1 MGERNRIRVLVV
13 DDEPLGRDRV
23 LDLLAEEPEVE
34 VVGTAADGAAAVEAI
49 RGLRPD
55 LVFLDVQMPRMT
67 GLDVLREIGPERMPA
82 TIFVTAY
89 DEYALNAFDSAAV
102 DYLVKPF
109 RNDRFRAALRRGCRR
124 VELESRDRLLG
135 QLTELLRADAAATP
149 QPPPAAPGPA
159 SRYLERVAVQTKGR
173 MRVVPVAKID
183 YITASGTYAE
193 LHVGGDRY
201 VVRESLQDFE
211 EKLDPERFM
220 RIHRS
225 AIVRLDLVESLFRRR
240 GSEYEVQLRGGVRLR
255 VGRSRREA
263 LERRLGK
270 PQ

>member
-1 MGERNRIRVLVV
+1 MDERTAIRVLVV

-23 LDLLAEEPEVE
+23 LDLLEQEPETQ

-49 RGLRPD
+49 RRLRPD

-67 GLDVLREIGPERMPA
+67 GLDVVREIGPERMPV

-89 DEYALNAFDSAAV
+89 DEYALHAFDSAAA

-109 RNDRFRAALRRGCRR
+109 RNERFREALRRGRRR

-135 QLTELLRADAAATP
+135 RLEELLQADAAVAA
-149 QPPPAAPGPA
+149 QPPPAVPGPA
-159 SRYLERVAVQTKGR
+159 TRYLERVAVQTKGR
-173 MRVVPVAKID
+173 MRILPVAKID

-193 LHVGGDRY
+193 LHAGGERY

-225 AIVRLDLVESLFRRR
+225 AIVRLDVVEVLLRRR
-240 GSEYEVQLRGGVRLR
+240 GSAYEVQLSGGVRLR

-263 LERRLGK
+263 LERKLGR
-270 PQ
+270 P